1 MSKVDRTFE
10 QPNLIGIERRLRAQ
24 NQNSAWVAENWRYD
38 PRLMGFVNDRGWVPY
53 NEELDVAATSNFVE
67 SEVVWSVYAWEKN
80 GGSERYII
88 YETPTAIKYIKN
100 QNNTGTILTKP
111 LEVQQEYG
119 INNRSVTDPG
129 IQYIDAGNYVI
140 IFNIPGN
147 VPLKFFNRDRI
158 EPFGYVVPPSPP
170 RPIPPT
176 ANPLGGYASNGSD
189 QATYTWTF
197 TSTDSANDGYTVA
210 TWGITNYA
218 GMDPGAQYADIDIS
232 DSEVFFDENRNR
244 LKCAYKYKVAYVSD
258 TGSESPASEGST
270 LITWIGQTDWQSAS
284 GALTEL
290 EYLASSTSRY
300 YIPLHDIPT
309 GPPGTVT
316 RRIYRT
322 KNLNL
327 FSLNP
332 ETNPAEETYYFV
344 DEIPNNCE
352 SYYLD
357 LVPDSNLASEMPT
370 INQTGLIPSSA
381 KFATLWGNKLVLAGG
396 VDSTAVYY
404 SESGRFEQFGNDNYY
419 NISGYGVGEITGLFP
434 SANILYIFAKRGIFA
449 LIPDEQGGF
458 YLTTISD
465 SIGCIA
471 HKSIQ
476 FVPGTGVVFLG
487 PNGFYAIS
495 GNPQYDQVKI
505 LSISDG
511 LAGYLD
517 NTNLIN
523 CQVAAST
530 YNARDQEYWCSL
542 PTDGFN
548 DPMTGFIYHAPI
560 KTWTVR
566 QNVPAA
572 CFTQLPEGFTLFGS
586 NYETTIANISGYE
599 DNAINYAVNNG
610 LQVWCGRP
618 TWGIKVTGT
627 AESPTYAERQPPN
640 TRFATA
646 WLDFGDD
653 DYKKE
658 VLSVEIDYVET
669 GGQAKPQ
676 LNCFI
681 DYDRYPIQYSDGTV
695 STMIRNA
702 EREPYGTFYL
712 TQTQGS
718 SATFAKAE
726 SAGPVRMLTVR
737 YDVAPLHAVAFQF
750 QIETSSTNAASLV
763 SEKTGVTI
771 TPALNLGMKVCVLG
785 YKVNYRYKGELKTY
799 QAKFNTVANNQ
810 GGVY

>member
-38 PRLMGFVNDRGWVPY
+38 ARLMAFINDRGWVPY
-53 NEELDVAATSNFVE
+53 NEELNVTATSNFVE
-67 SEVVWSVYAWEKN
+67 GEVVWSVYAWEKN

-100 QNNTGTILTKP
+100 QNNVGTILTKP

-119 INNRSVTDPG
+119 INNRSLTDPG
-129 IQYIDAGNYVI
+129 VQYIDAGNYVI

-147 VPLKFFNRDRI
+147 RALKFFNRDRI
-158 EPFGYVVPPSPP
+158 EPFGYVVQPP
-170 RPIPPT
+170 PPT
-176 ANPLGGYASNGSD
+176 PITPSRVSMGKVDASS
-189 QATYTWTF
+189 AYTWAF
-197 TSTDSANDGYTVA
+197 TTTDEDTGTYSVGVWGY
-210 TWGITNYA
+210 GNSA
-218 GMDPGAQYADIDIS
+218 GMDPGAQFGDLTDDAKGSAIQT
-232 DSEVFFDENRNR
+232 NLLHN
-244 LKCAYKYKVAYVSD
+244 LKCSYKYKIAYVSD
-258 TGSESPASEGST
+258 TGSESPASEGSKLISWLGQMDGDGGDDANEETFNLSSSRFFLPITNIPIGPEGT
-270 LITWIGQTDWQSAS
+270 L
-284 GALTEL
+284 
-290 EYLASSTSRY
+290 
-300 YIPLHDIPT
+300 
-309 GPPGTVT
+309 T

-327 FSLNP
+327 FSIDP
-332 ETNPAEETYYFV
+332 ASAPAEETFYFV

-352 SYYLD
+352 TFYLD
-357 LVPDSNLASEMPT
+357 MASDVNLASEMPT
-370 INQTGLIPSSA
+370 INETGTMPVDT

-396 VDSTAVYY
+396 IDSTAIYY

-419 NISGYGVGEITGLFP
+419 NISGYGVGDITGIFP
-434 SANILYIFAKRGIFA
+434 SANILYIFARRGIFA

-487 PNGFYAIS
+487 QNGFYAIS

-511 LAGYLD
+511 LGGYLD

-523 CQVAAST
+523 CQIAAST
-530 YNARDQEYWCSL
+530 YNAKDQEYWCSL

-548 DPMTGFIYHAPI
+548 DPMTGFVYHAPI
-560 KTWTVR
+560 KTWTIR
-566 QNVPAA
+566 QEVPATS
-572 CFTQLPEGFTLFGS
+572 FTQLPEGFTLFGS
-586 NYETTIANISGYE
+586 NYETTIANLTGYE

-610 LQVWCGRP
+610 LQLWCGRP
-618 TWGIKVTGT
+618 TWGIKVTGS
-627 AESPTYAERQPPN
+627 AEDPTYAERKPPN

-658 VLSVEIDYVET
+658 VLSVEFDYLET

-681 DYDRYPIQYSDGTV
+681 DYDRYPIEYSAGTV
-695 STMIRNA
+695 STMIRNP
-702 EREPYGTFYL
+702 ERQPYGSFYL
-712 TQTQGS
+712 TQTQAG
-718 SATFAKAE
+718 SATFDKANA
-726 SAGPVRMLTVR
+726 AGPTRMLTVR
-737 YDVAPLHAVAFQF
+737 YDVAPLHAVSFQF
-750 QIETSSTNAASLV
+750 QIETTTTNAASLV
-763 SEKTGVTI
+763 LDEKGDSI

-799 QAKFNTVANNQ
+799 QAKFNQMANSR
-810 GGVY
+810 GGTY